1 MAAMTA
7 NEQRILV
14 IETSSRVGSVA
25 IATTNDLVKAERLP
39 GLMRHAGELM
49 PAIDAMLK
57 EAGWPADSLTDVY
70 ISVGPGSFTGL
81 RIAVTVARTLAW
93 SIGARIVAVPTV
105 DGLSRN
111 ALVATPRP
119 EHVAVILDAKQAQVF
134 AAAFSLRNGEYEKVI
149 DAHMAPPA
157 EFLARC
163 PRPLAVLGEGIPYHR
178 PAIDAAGVD
187 VLHEDLWWP
196 RAEHV
201 LTVGRALASAG
212 RFTPGGELLP
222 LYIRRPEAEEKW
234 ERLHGPDGIRKR

>member
-1 MAAMTA
+1 MAAMA
-7 NEQRILV
+7 EREQRILV

-25 IATTNDLVKAERLP
+25 IATESDLVRAERLP

-49 PAIDAMLK
+49 PAIDGMLK
-57 EAGWPADSLTDVY
+57 QADWPADSLTDAYVS
-70 ISVGPGSFTGL
+70 IGPGSFTGL

-111 ALVATPRP
+111 VLSATPRP

-134 AAAFSLRNGEYEKVI
+134 AAAFTLRNGQYEKVI

-157 EFLARC
+157 DFLARC

-178 PAIDAAGVD
+178 PAIDAAGVA
-187 VLHEDLWWP
+187 VLNEDLWCP

-201 LTVGRALASAG
+201 LTIGRILARAG

-234 ERLHGPDGIRKR
+234 ERLHGPDGIRKK

>member
-1 MAAMTA
+1 MAAMA
-7 NEQRILV
+7 EREQRILV

-25 IATTNDLVKAERLP
+25 IATESTLVNAERLS
-39 GLMRHAGELM
+39 GVMRHAGELM
-49 PAIDAMLK
+49 PAIASMLSH
-57 EAGWPADSLTDVY
+57 AGWPPDSLTDVY
-70 ISVGPGSFTGL
+70 VSIGPGSFTGL

-93 SIGARIVAVPTV
+93 SIGTRIMAVPTV

-111 ALVATPRP
+111 ALSASPRP

-134 AAAFSLRNGEYEKVI
+134 AAAFTLRNGQYEKVI

-178 PAIDAAGVD
+178 PAIDAAGVV

-201 LTVGRALASAG
+201 LAVGRTLALNGQYA
-212 RFTPGGELLP
+212 PGGELLP

-234 ERLHGPDGIRKR
+234 EKLHGPDGIRKR